1 MRGVFISG
9 GTGSIGSSALSVIRQ
24 NADSLKLIGFSY
36 NNNHEKAKEIISEF
50 KPKYVFSNQLTDLD
64 VPNQI
69 TDEDDLLEVFCLES
83 VEFIICGVSGFE
95 GLKSTMLASKSGKK
109 ILLANKESIVTAGS
123 IFLESC
129 KKYDSQIFPIDS
141 EHNAVLQCLDTKSSN
156 AEISKVTLTASGGPF
171 YGMGIDQ
178 LKEITPEQAANHPNW
193 KMGTKISIDSAT
205 LMNKC
210 LEVIEAAILF
220 KIESDKINAVIH
232 PQSILH
238 AMVTYVDGS
247 SIAHLSNPSMEV
259 PIANMLRGDNR
270 ISINFEEILTSERAL
285 EFFPI
290 PHEKESLFEIAS
302 DVIKHQG
309 NRGAIF
315 NAINEV
321 AVQQFRDSKISFLDI
336 DKVIQGTYSVMPMSK
351 LDSIEEVYFY
361 DQEARIKSLEMIKS
375 ISH

>member
-1 MRGVFISG
+1 M
-9 GTGSIGSSALSVIRQ
+9 
-24 NADSLKLIGFSY
+24 
-36 NNNHEKAKEIISEF
+36 
-50 KPKYVFSNQLTDLD
+50 FSNQLTDLD

-129 KKYDSQIFPIDS
+129 NKYDSQIFPIDS

-156 AEISKVTLTASGGPF
+156 SEISKVTLTASGGPF
-171 YGMGIDQ
+171 YGMGMDQ

-220 KIESDKINAVIH
+220 NIESDKINAVIH

-270 ISINFEEILTSERAL
+270 ISINFEELLTSERAL

-290 PHEKESLFEIAS
+290 PDEKESLFEIAS

-321 AVQQFRDSKISFLDI
+321 AVQQFCDSKISFLDI
-336 DKVIQGTYSVMPMSK
+336 DKVIKGTYSVMSMSK

>member
-24 NADSLKLIGFSY
+24 NTDSLKLIGFSY
-36 NNNHEKAKEIISEF
+36 NNNHEKAKEIIGEF

-83 VEFIICGVSGFE
+83 IEFIICGVSGFE

-129 KKYDSQIFPIDS
+129 KKYNSQIFPIDS

-156 AEISKVTLTASGGPF
+156 SEISKVTLTASGGPF
-171 YGMGIDQ
+171 YGMGMDQ

-270 ISINFEEILTSERAL
+270 ISINFEELLTSERAL

-290 PHEKESLFEIAS
+290 PDEKESLFEIAS

-321 AVQQFRDSKISFLDI
+321 AVQQFCDSKISFLDI
-336 DKVIQGTYSVMPMSK
+336 DKVIKGTYSVMSMSK

-375 ISH
+375 LSH

>member
-1 MRGVFISG
+1 MRGVFILG

-24 NADSLKLIGFSY
+24 NTDSLKLIGFSY

-129 KKYDSQIFPIDS
+129 NEYDSQIFPIDS

-171 YGMGIDQ
+171 YGMGMDQ

-220 KIESDKINAVIH
+220 NIESDKINAVIH

-270 ISINFEEILTSERAL
+270 ISINFEELLTSERAL

-290 PHEKESLFEIAS
+290 PDEKESLFEIAS

-336 DKVIQGTYSVMPMSK
+336 DKVIKGTYSVMSMSK

>member
-1 MRGVFISG
+1 
-9 GTGSIGSSALSVIRQ
+9 
-24 NADSLKLIGFSY
+24 
-36 NNNHEKAKEIISEF
+36 
-50 KPKYVFSNQLTDLD
+50 
-64 VPNQI
+64 
-69 TDEDDLLEVFCLES
+69 
-83 VEFIICGVSGFE
+83 
-95 GLKSTMLASKSGKK
+95 
-109 ILLANKESIVTAGS
+109 
-123 IFLESC
+123 
-129 KKYDSQIFPIDS
+129 
-141 EHNAVLQCLDTKSSN
+141 
-156 AEISKVTLTASGGPF
+156 
-171 YGMGIDQ
+171 MGIDQ

-238 AMVTYVDGS
+238 AMVTYIDGS

-259 PIANMLRGDNR
+259 PIANMLRGNNR
-270 ISINFEEILTSERAL
+270 ISINFEELLTSERVL

-290 PHEKESLFEIAS
+290 PHEKESLFEIAR
-302 DVIKHQG
+302 DVIEYQG

-315 NAINEV
+315 NAVNEI

-336 DKVIQGTYSVMPMSK
+336 DKVIQGTYSAMSMSK

-361 DQEARIKSLEMIKS
+361 DKEARIKSLEMIKS
-375 ISH
+375 KSH

>member
-9 GTGSIGSSALSVIRQ
+9 GTGSIGSSTLSVIRQ
-24 NADSLKLIGFSY
+24 NTDSLKLIGFSY
-36 NNNHEKAKEIISEF
+36 NTNHEKAKEIISEF
-50 KPKYVFSNQLTDLD
+50 KPKYVFSNQPTDLD
-64 VPNQI
+64 VPIQI

-83 VEFIICGVSGFE
+83 IEFIICGVSGFE

-129 KKYDSQIFPIDS
+129 KKYNSQIFPIDS
-141 EHNAVLQCLDTKSSN
+141 EHNAVLQCLDAKSNNS
-156 AEISKVTLTASGGPF
+156 EISKVTLTASGGPF
-171 YGMGIDQ
+171 YGMSMDK

-259 PIANMLRGDNR
+259 PIANMLRGNNR
-270 ISINFEEILTSERAL
+270 ISINFEELLTSERAL

-290 PHEKESLFEIAS
+290 PHEKESLFEIAR
-302 DVIKHQG
+302 DVIEHQG

-321 AVQQFRDSKISFLDI
+321 AVQQFRDSKISFLEI
-336 DKVIQGTYSVMPMSK
+336 DKVIKGTYSVMSMSK

>member
-1 MRGVFISG
+1 MRGVFILG
-9 GTGSIGSSALSVIRQ
+9 GTGSIGSSALNVVRQ
-24 NADSLKLIGFSY
+24 NIDSLKLIGFSY
-36 NNNHEKAKEIISEF
+36 NNNHEKAKQIISEF
-50 KPKYVFSNQLTDLD
+50 KPKYVFSNQSTDLD

-69 TDEDDLLEVFCLES
+69 NDEDDLLEVFCLES
-83 VEFIICGVSGFE
+83 IEFIICGVSGFE
-95 GLKSTMLASKSGKK
+95 GLKSTMLASKSGKN
-109 ILLANKESIVTAGS
+109 ILLANKESIVTAGN

-129 KKYDSQIFPIDS
+129 KKYNSQIFPIDS
-141 EHNAVLQCLDTKSSN
+141 EHNAVLQCLDTKSNNS
-156 AEISKVTLTASGGPF
+156 EISKVTLTASGGPF

-238 AMVTYVDGS
+238 AMVTYIDGS

-259 PIANMLRGDNR
+259 PIANMLRGNNR
-270 ISINFEEILTSERAL
+270 ISINFEELLTSERVL

-290 PHEKESLFEIAS
+290 PHEKESLFEIAR
-302 DVIKHQG
+302 DVIEYQG

-315 NAINEV
+315 NAVNEI

-336 DKVIQGTYSVMPMSK
+336 DKVIQGTYSAMSMSK

-361 DQEARIKSLEMIKS
+361 DKEARIKSLEMIKS
-375 ISH
+375 KSH

>member
-1 MRGVFISG
+1 MRGVFILG

-24 NADSLKLIGFSY
+24 NTDSLKLIGFSY

-129 KKYDSQIFPIDS
+129 KKYNSQIFPIDS
-141 EHNAVLQCLDTKSSN
+141 EHNAVLQCLDTKSNNS
-156 AEISKVTLTASGGPF
+156 EISKVTLTASGGPF
-171 YGMGIDQ
+171 YGMSMDK

-232 PQSILH
+232 PQSIMH
-238 AMVTYVDGS
+238 AMVTYIDGS

-270 ISINFEEILTSERAL
+270 ISINFEELLTSERAL

-290 PHEKESLFEIAS
+290 PNEKESLFEIAR
-302 DVIKHQG
+302 DVIEYQG

-315 NAINEV
+315 NAINEI
-321 AVQQFRDSKISFLDI
+321 AVQQFRDSQISFLDI
-336 DKVIQGTYSVMPMSK
+336 DRVINGTYSAMSMSK

-361 DQEARIKSLEMIKS
+361 DKEARIKSLEMIKS
-375 ISH
+375 LSH

>member
-24 NADSLKLIGFSY
+24 NTDCLKLIGFSY

-50 KPKYVFSNQLTDLD
+50 KPKYVFSNQPTDLD

-83 VEFIICGVSGFE
+83 IEFIICGVSGFE

-129 KKYDSQIFPIDS
+129 KKYNSQIFPIDS
-141 EHNAVLQCLDTKSSN
+141 EHNAVLQCLDTKSNNS
-156 AEISKVTLTASGGPF
+156 EIIKVTLTASGGPF
-171 YGMGIDQ
+171 YGMSMDK

-270 ISINFEEILTSERAL
+270 ISINFEELLTSERAL

-290 PHEKESLFEIAS
+290 PHEKESLFEIAR
-302 DVIKHQG
+302 DVIEHQG

-336 DKVIQGTYSVMPMSK
+336 DKVIKGTYSVMSMSK

>member
-1 MRGVFISG
+1 
-9 GTGSIGSSALSVIRQ
+9 
-24 NADSLKLIGFSY
+24 
-36 NNNHEKAKEIISEF
+36 
-50 KPKYVFSNQLTDLD
+50 
-64 VPNQI
+64 
-69 TDEDDLLEVFCLES
+69 
-83 VEFIICGVSGFE
+83 
-95 GLKSTMLASKSGKK
+95 
-109 ILLANKESIVTAGS
+109 
-123 IFLESC
+123 
-129 KKYDSQIFPIDS
+129 
-141 EHNAVLQCLDTKSSN
+141 
-156 AEISKVTLTASGGPF
+156 
-171 YGMGIDQ
+171 
-178 LKEITPEQAANHPNW
+178 
-193 KMGTKISIDSAT
+193 
-205 LMNKC
+205 MNKC

-220 KIESDKINAVIH
+220 NIESDKINAVIH

-270 ISINFEEILTSERAL
+270 ISINFEELLTSERAL

-290 PHEKESLFEIAS
+290 PDEKESLFEIAS

-321 AVQQFRDSKISFLDI
+321 AVQQFCDSKISFLDI
-336 DKVIQGTYSVMPMSK
+336 DKVIKGTYSVMSMSK

>member
-1 MRGVFISG
+1 MRGVFILG
-9 GTGSIGSSALSVIRQ
+9 GTGSIGSSALRVIRQ

-36 NNNHEKAKEIISEF
+36 NNNHKKAKEIISEF
-50 KPKYVFSNQLTDLD
+50 KPKYVFSNHPSDLD
-64 VPNQI
+64 APNQI
-69 TDEDDLLEVFCLES
+69 TDEDNLLEVFCLES
-83 VEFIICGVSGFE
+83 IEFIISGISGFD

-129 KKYDSQIFPIDS
+129 KKYNSQVFPIDS

-156 AEISKVTLTASGGPF
+156 SEIIKVTLTASGGPF
-171 YGMGIDQ
+171 YGMGTDQ

-220 KIESDKINAVIH
+220 KIKSNKINAVIH

-259 PIANMLRGDNR
+259 PIANMLRGDKR
-270 ISINFEEILTSERAL
+270 ISINFDELLISERAL

-290 PHEKESLFEIAS
+290 PNEKETLFEIAR

-309 NRGAIF
+309 NRGAVF

-321 AVQQFRDSKISFLDI
+321 AVQQFCDSKISFLDI
-336 DKVIQGTYSVMPMSK
+336 EKVIKGTYSAMSMSK
-351 LDSIEEVYFY
+351 IDSIEEVYFY

>member
-24 NADSLKLIGFSY
+24 NTDSLKLIGFSY

-83 VEFIICGVSGFE
+83 IEFIICGVSGFE

-156 AEISKVTLTASGGPF
+156 SEISKVMLTASGGPF
-171 YGMGIDQ
+171 YGMSMDQ

-259 PIANMLRGDNR
+259 PIANMLRGDHR
-270 ISINFEEILTSERAL
+270 ISINFEELLTSERAL

-302 DVIKHQG
+302 DVIKRQG

-336 DKVIQGTYSVMPMSK
+336 DKVIKGTYSVMPMSK

>member
-1 MRGVFISG
+1 MRGVFILG

-24 NADSLKLIGFSY
+24 NTDSLKLIGFSY

-64 VPNQI
+64 APNQI

-129 KKYDSQIFPIDS
+129 NKYDSQIFPIDS
-141 EHNAVLQCLDTKSSN
+141 EHNAVLQCLDSKSSN
-156 AEISKVTLTASGGPF
+156 SEISKVTLTASGGPF
-171 YGMGIDQ
+171 YGMGMDQ

-270 ISINFEEILTSERAL
+270 ISINFEELFTSEKAL

-290 PHEKESLFEIAS
+290 PHEKESLFEIAR
-302 DVIKHQG
+302 DVIEYQG

-336 DKVIQGTYSVMPMSK
+336 DKVIKGTYSVMSMSK

-375 ISH
+375 LSH

>member
-1 MRGVFISG
+1 MRGVFILG

-24 NADSLKLIGFSY
+24 NTDSLKLIGFSY
-36 NNNHEKAKEIISEF
+36 NNNHEKAKEIITEF

-129 KKYDSQIFPIDS
+129 NKYDSQIFPIDS

-171 YGMGIDQ
+171 YGMSMDK

-193 KMGTKISIDSAT
+193 EMGTKISIDSAT

-259 PIANMLRGDNR
+259 PIANMLRGNNR
-270 ISINFEEILTSERAL
+270 ISINFEELFTSEKAL
-285 EFFPI
+285 EFFPV
-290 PHEKESLFEIAS
+290 PHEKESLFEIAR
-302 DVIKHQG
+302 DVIEHQG
-309 NRGAIF
+309 NSCLLYTSPSP
-315 NAINEV
+315 
-321 AVQQFRDSKISFLDI
+321 RDIS
-336 DKVIQGTYSVMPMSK
+336 GSRMPS
-351 LDSIEEVYFY
+351 S
-361 DQEARIKSLEMIKS
+361 A
-375 ISH
+375 

>member
-1 MRGVFISG
+1 MRGVFILG

-24 NADSLKLIGFSY
+24 NTDSLKLIGFSY

-129 KKYDSQIFPIDS
+129 NKYDSQIFPIAS
-141 EHNAVLQCLDTKSSN
+141 EHNAVLQCLDIKSSN
-156 AEISKVTLTASGGPF
+156 SEISKVTLTASGGPF
-171 YGMGIDQ
+171 YGMGMDQ

-220 KIESDKINAVIH
+220 NIESDKINAVIH

-270 ISINFEEILTSERAL
+270 ISINFEELLTSERAL

-290 PHEKESLFEIAS
+290 PDEKESLFEIAS

-321 AVQQFRDSKISFLDI
+321 AVQQFCDSKISFLDI
-336 DKVIQGTYSVMPMSK
+336 DKVIKGTYSVMSMSK

-375 ISH
+375 LSH

>member
-1 MRGVFISG
+1 MRGVFILG

-24 NADSLKLIGFSY
+24 NTDSLKLIGFSY

-129 KKYDSQIFPIDS
+129 NEYDSQIFPIDS

-156 AEISKVTLTASGGPF
+156 SEISKVTLTASGGPF
-171 YGMGIDQ
+171 YGMSMDK

-220 KIESDKINAVIH
+220 NIESDKINAVIH

-270 ISINFEEILTSERAL
+270 ISINFEELLTSERAL

-290 PHEKESLFEIAS
+290 PDEKESLFEIAS

-321 AVQQFRDSKISFLDI
+321 AVQQFCDYKISFLDI
-336 DKVIQGTYSVMPMSK
+336 DKVIKGTYSVMSMSK

>member
-1 MRGVFISG
+1 MRGVFILG

-24 NADSLKLIGFSY
+24 NTDSLKLIGFSY

-64 VPNQI
+64 VTNQI
-69 TDEDDLLEVFCLES
+69 TDEDDLLKVFCLES

-129 KKYDSQIFPIDS
+129 NEYDSQIFPIDS

-156 AEISKVTLTASGGPF
+156 SEISKVTLTASGGPF
-171 YGMGIDQ
+171 YGMSMDK

-220 KIESDKINAVIH
+220 NIESDKINAVIH

-270 ISINFEEILTSERAL
+270 ISINFEELLTSERAL

-290 PHEKESLFEIAS
+290 PDEKESLFEIAS

-321 AVQQFRDSKISFLDI
+321 AVQQFCDYKISFLDI
-336 DKVIQGTYSVMPMSK
+336 DKVIKGTYSVMSMSK

>member
-1 MRGVFISG
+1 M
-9 GTGSIGSSALSVIRQ
+9 
-24 NADSLKLIGFSY
+24 
-36 NNNHEKAKEIISEF
+36 
-50 KPKYVFSNQLTDLD
+50 
-64 VPNQI
+64 
-69 TDEDDLLEVFCLES
+69 
-83 VEFIICGVSGFE
+83 
-95 GLKSTMLASKSGKK
+95 
-109 ILLANKESIVTAGS
+109 
-123 IFLESC
+123 
-129 KKYDSQIFPIDS
+129 
-141 EHNAVLQCLDTKSSN
+141 
-156 AEISKVTLTASGGPF
+156 TLTASGGPF
-171 YGMGIDQ
+171 YGIGMDE
-178 LKEITPEQAANHPNW
+178 LKEITQEQAANHPNW

-259 PIANMLRGDNR
+259 PIANMLRGEKR
-270 ISINFEEILTSERAL
+270 ISINFEELLISERTL

-290 PHEKESLFEIAS
+290 PHEKESLFEIAR
-302 DVIKHQG
+302 DVIEHQG

-336 DKVIQGTYSVMPMSK
+336 DKVIKGTYSAMSMSK
-351 LDSIEEVYFY
+351 LNSIEEVYFY
-361 DQEARIKSLEMIKS
+361 DQEARIKSLEMIES
-375 ISH
+375 MSH

>member
-1 MRGVFISG
+1 MRGVFILG

-24 NADSLKLIGFSY
+24 NTDSLKLLGFSY

-129 KKYDSQIFPIDS
+129 KKYNSQIFPIDS
-141 EHNAVLQCLDTKSSN
+141 EHNAVLQCLDTKSNNS
-156 AEISKVTLTASGGPF
+156 EISKVTLTASGGPF
-171 YGMGIDQ
+171 YGMAMDQ

-220 KIESDKINAVIH
+220 NIESDKINAVIH

-270 ISINFEEILTSERAL
+270 ISINFEELLTSERAL

-290 PHEKESLFEIAS
+290 PDEKESLFEIAS

-321 AVQQFRDSKISFLDI
+321 AVQQFCDSKISFLDI
-336 DKVIQGTYSVMPMSK
+336 DKVIKGTYSVMSMSK

-375 ISH
+375 LSH

>member
-1 MRGVFISG
+1 MRGVFILG

-24 NADSLKLIGFSY
+24 NNDILKLIGFSY
-36 NNNHEKAKEIISEF
+36 NNNNEKAKEIISEF
-50 KPKYVFSNQLTDLD
+50 KPKYVFSNHPTDLD

-69 TDEDDLLEVFCLES
+69 TDEEDLLEVFCLES
-83 VEFIICGVSGFE
+83 IEFIITGISGFE

-109 ILLANKESIVTAGS
+109 ILLANKESLVTAGS
-123 IFLESC
+123 IFLDSC
-129 KKYDSQIFPIDS
+129 KKYGSQIFPIDS

-156 AEISKVTLTASGGPF
+156 SEISKVTLTASGGPF
-171 YGMGIDQ
+171 YGMGMDQ

-210 LEVIEAAILF
+210 LEVIEAGILF

-270 ISINFEEILTSERAL
+270 ISINFEELLTSERIL
-285 EFFPI
+285 QFFPI
-290 PHEKESLFEIAS
+290 PHEKESLFEIAG
-302 DVIKHQG
+302 DVIKYQG
-309 NRGAIF
+309 NRGVIF

-321 AVQQFRDSKISFLDI
+321 AVQQFCNSKISFLDI
-336 DKVIQGTYSVMPMSK
+336 DKVIKGTYSAMSMSK

-375 ISH
+375 VPH

>member
-50 KPKYVFSNQLTDLD
+50 NPKYVFSNQLTDLD
-64 VPNQI
+64 VPNLI

-83 VEFIICGVSGFE
+83 IEFIICGVSGFE

-156 AEISKVTLTASGGPF
+156 SEISKVTLTASGGPF
-171 YGMGIDQ
+171 YGMGMDQ

-220 KIESDKINAVIH
+220 NIESDKINAVIH

>member
-1 MRGVFISG
+1 MRGVFILG

-24 NADSLKLIGFSY
+24 NTDSLKLIGFSY
-36 NNNHEKAKEIISEF
+36 NNNHEKAKQIISEF
-50 KPKYVFSNQLTDLD
+50 KPKYVFSNQSNDLD

-69 TDEDDLLEVFCLES
+69 YEEDDLLEVFCLKS
-83 VEFIICGVSGFE
+83 IEFIICGVSGFE

-129 KKYDSQIFPIDS
+129 KKYNSQIFPIDS
-141 EHNAVLQCLDTKSSN
+141 EHNAVLQCLDTKSNNS
-156 AEISKVTLTASGGPF
+156 EISKVTLTASGGPF
-171 YGMGIDQ
+171 YGMSMDK

-270 ISINFEEILTSERAL
+270 ISINFEELLTSERAL

-290 PHEKESLFEIAS
+290 PDEKESLFEIAS

-321 AVQQFRDSKISFLDI
+321 AVQQFCDYKISFLDI
-336 DKVIQGTYSVMPMSK
+336 DKVIKGTYSVMSMSK

>member
-1 MRGVFISG
+1 MRGVFILG

-24 NADSLKLIGFSY
+24 NTDSLKLIGFSY

-129 KKYDSQIFPIDS
+129 NKYESQIFPIDS

-171 YGMGIDQ
+171 YGMGMDQ

-220 KIESDKINAVIH
+220 NIESDKINAVIH

-270 ISINFEEILTSERAL
+270 ISINFEELLTSERAL

-290 PHEKESLFEIAS
+290 PDEKESLFEIAS

-321 AVQQFRDSKISFLDI
+321 AVQQFCDSKISFLDI
-336 DKVIQGTYSVMPMSK
+336 DKVIKGTYSVMSMSK

>member
-1 MRGVFISG
+1 MRGVFILG

-24 NADSLKLIGFSY
+24 NTDSLKLIGFSY

-83 VEFIICGVSGFE
+83 IEFIICGVSGFE

-129 KKYDSQIFPIDS
+129 KKYNSQIFPIDS

-156 AEISKVTLTASGGPF
+156 SEISKVTLTASGGPF
-171 YGMGIDQ
+171 YGMGMDQ

-220 KIESDKINAVIH
+220 NIESDKINAVIH

-270 ISINFEEILTSERAL
+270 ISINFEELLTSERAL

-290 PHEKESLFEIAS
+290 PNEKESLFEIAS

-321 AVQQFRDSKISFLDI
+321 AVQQFRDSKISFLEI
-336 DKVIQGTYSVMPMSK
+336 DKVIKGTYSVMSMSK

>member
-24 NADSLKLIGFSY
+24 NTDSLKLIGFSY

-156 AEISKVTLTASGGPF
+156 SEISKVTLTASGGPF
-171 YGMGIDQ
+171 YGMGMDQ

-220 KIESDKINAVIH
+220 NIESDKINAVIH

-270 ISINFEEILTSERAL
+270 ISINFEELLTSERAL

-290 PHEKESLFEIAS
+290 PHEKESLFEIAR
-302 DVIKHQG
+302 DVIEHQG

-321 AVQQFRDSKISFLDI
+321 AVQQFRDSKISFLEI
-336 DKVIQGTYSVMPMSK
+336 DKVIKGTYSVMSMSK

>member
-1 MRGVFISG
+1 MRGVFILG

-24 NADSLKLIGFSY
+24 NTDSLKLIGFSY

-129 KKYDSQIFPIDS
+129 KKYNSQIFPIDS
-141 EHNAVLQCLDTKSSN
+141 EHNAVLQCLDTKSNNS
-156 AEISKVTLTASGGPF
+156 EISKVTLTASGGPF
-171 YGMGIDQ
+171 YGMSMDK

-270 ISINFEEILTSERAL
+270 ISINFEELLTSERAL

-321 AVQQFRDSKISFLDI
+321 AVQQFCDSKISFLDI
-336 DKVIQGTYSVMPMSK
+336 DKVIKGTYSVMSMSK

>member
-1 MRGVFISG
+1 MRGVFILG

-24 NADSLKLIGFSY
+24 NTDSLKLIGFSY

-129 KKYDSQIFPIDS
+129 KKYNSQIFPIDS
-141 EHNAVLQCLDTKSSN
+141 EHNAVLQCLDTKSNNS
-156 AEISKVTLTASGGPF
+156 EISKVTLTASGGPF
-171 YGMGIDQ
+171 YGMSMDQ

-270 ISINFEEILTSERAL
+270 ISINFEELLTSERAL

-290 PHEKESLFEIAS
+290 PDEKESLFEIAS

-321 AVQQFRDSKISFLDI
+321 AVQQFRDSKISFLEI
-336 DKVIQGTYSVMPMSK
+336 DKVIKGTYSVMSMSK

>member
-1 MRGVFISG
+1 MRGVFILG

-24 NADSLKLIGFSY
+24 NTDSLKLIGFSY
-36 NNNHEKAKEIISEF
+36 NNNHEKAKEIITEF

-64 VPNQI
+64 VTNQI

-129 KKYDSQIFPIDS
+129 NEYDSQIFPIDS

-156 AEISKVTLTASGGPF
+156 SEISKVTLTASGGPF
-171 YGMGIDQ
+171 YGMGMDQ

-220 KIESDKINAVIH
+220 NIESDKINAVIH

-270 ISINFEEILTSERAL
+270 ISINFEELLTSERAL

-290 PHEKESLFEIAS
+290 PDEKESLFEIAS

-321 AVQQFRDSKISFLDI
+321 AVQQFCDSKISFLDI
-336 DKVIQGTYSVMPMSK
+336 DKVIKGTYSVMSMSK

>member
-1 MRGVFISG
+1 MRGVFILG

-24 NADSLKLIGFSY
+24 NTDSLKLIGFSY

-50 KPKYVFSNQLTDLD
+50 KPEYVFSNQPTDLD

-83 VEFIICGVSGFE
+83 LEFIICGVSGFE

-129 KKYDSQIFPIDS
+129 KKYNSQIFPIDS
-141 EHNAVLQCLDTKSSN
+141 EHNAVLQCLDTKSNNS
-156 AEISKVTLTASGGPF
+156 EISKVTLTASGGPF
-171 YGMGIDQ
+171 YGMSMDK

-270 ISINFEEILTSERAL
+270 ISINFEELLTSEKAL
-285 EFFPI
+285 EFFPV
-290 PHEKESLFEIAS
+290 PHEKESLFEIAR
-302 DVIKHQG
+302 DVIEHQG

-321 AVQQFRDSKISFLDI
+321 AVQQFRDSKISFLEI
-336 DKVIQGTYSVMPMSK
+336 DKVIKGTYSVMSMSK

>member
-1 MRGVFISG
+1 MRGVFILG

-24 NADSLKLIGFSY
+24 NTDSLKLIGFSY

-64 VPNQI
+64 APNQI

-129 KKYDSQIFPIDS
+129 NKYDSQIFPIDS

-171 YGMGIDQ
+171 YGMSMDK

-193 KMGTKISIDSAT
+193 EMGTKISIDSAT

-270 ISINFEEILTSERAL
+270 ISINFEELLTSAKAL
-285 EFFPI
+285 EFFPV
-290 PHEKESLFEIAS
+290 PHEKESLFEIAR
-302 DVIKHQG
+302 DVIEHQG
-309 NRGAIF
+309 NRGTIF

-321 AVQQFRDSKISFLDI
+321 AVQQFRDSKISFLEI
-336 DKVIQGTYSVMPMSK
+336 DKVIKGTYSAMSMSK